1 MKDKK
6 SRRKY
11 NRSKYKTTR
20 KNKKSVATKEG
31 KKSIGGVNTVE
42 KTKVSTSN
50 SNLLT
55 QIRNIDA
62 VKNSTERK
70 LGDVLKPMYQKMNT
84 V

>member
-11 NRSKYKTTR
+11 NKNRSKHTKKYKKNVSKKEENITT
-20 KNKKSVATKEG
+20 
-31 KKSIGGVNTVE
+31 GGVNTVE
-42 KTKVSTSN
+42 KPTLSN
-50 SNLLT
+50 SNSKLLN

-70 LGDVLKPMYQKMNT
+70 LGDVLKPMYKKLT
-84 V
+84 

>member
-1 MKDKK
+1 MKEKK

-11 NRSKYKTTR
+11 NKNKSKPTR
-20 KNKKSVATKEG
+20 KNKKGLSRKQEKT
-31 KKSIGGVNTVE
+31 IGGVPTVE
-42 KTKVSTSN
+42 KPKVSTSN
-50 SNLLT
+50 SKLLT

>member
-6 SRRKY
+6 SRRKH

-31 KKSIGGVNTVE
+31 KTNIGGVNTLE
-42 KTKVSTSN
+42 KIKGSN
-50 SNLLT
+50 SNSKLLT

-70 LGDVLKPMYQKMNT
+70 LGDVLKPMYKKINT

>member
-20 KNKKSVATKEG
+20 KNKKNVSKKEE
-31 KKSIGGVNTVE
+31 KKSTGGANTVE
-42 KTKVSTSN
+42 KPKVSTSN

-70 LGDVLKPMYQKMNT
+70 LGDVLKPMYKKINT